1 MAGCATDPY
10 APASEESAPLAPDG
24 QMLRPTP
31 LPDLSDMTAA
41 VRDQIRKR
49 YSSLTAAIEHPGTIS
64 ELSEAYGEM
73 GNVLMAAR
81 YGDAPEPFYLNAQAL
96 APSDR
101 RWPYYLGHLYT
112 TRGAFAQAA
121 ASFEQA
127 LALRADDVPTLIS
140 LGEVHLAQGRPE
152 AAEPLLTQALSLQPG
167 SVWARIGLG
176 RAASTSQDYIRAV
189 EHLEEALAVD
199 PQAANIHYPLA
210 MAYRGL
216 GELEKAEAHLQQR
229 DSGTVRQPDPLMQAM
244 RDSLQSPSAYEREGI
259 QALGSGDW
267 EAAAAAFRRGI
278 ELAPANPS
286 LRHRLGTTLFMLGNE
301 REGQAQFEEA
311 LRVSPEYAQAHYS
324 LGLLMEG
331 SGRIEE
337 ALHRFSTAV
346 RHEPSYV
353 EARLGLARLLRR
365 TGRPNEALSEYAQVI
380 AAEPRS
386 TEAPFGYAMA
396 LVGLGRYQEARDRLE
411 AGDSLPR
418 RSSPKP
424 SLPRREPIF
433 ARKLRAMARPPARRR
448 ARPRARSRPAA
459 GADADCPA
467 GAARAAW
474 TSDELDLG
482 KPWRCAL
489 AEVGQYAEAASC
501 IEIIRWPRTG
511 ARRSRAA
518 PWHGRRAGPELTG
531 RRLAVIG
538 AQSPELTGRRLAVIG
553 HNHHEEARPNRVP
566 QTHPHRQRTRH
577 RGS

>member
-1 MAGCATDPY
+1 MIAMRAPRRARCYTPFHHGLLAWALAATMAGCATDPY

-140 LGEVHLAQGRPE
+140 LGEVHLAQGRPQ
-152 AAEPLLTQALSLQPG
+152 AAEPLFTQALSLQPG

-176 RAASTSQDYIRAV
+176 RAASTRQDYVRAV

-229 DSGTVRQPDPLMQAM
+229 DSGTIRQPDPLMQAM

-411 AGDSLPR
+411 AGTTLYPDQ
-418 RSSPKP
+418 
-424 SLPRREPIF
+424 PIF
-433 ARKLRAMARPPARRR
+433 AKALARLLAAAPDARARDGQRALMLVQELLEQERSFDLGEAMAM
-448 ARPRARSRPAA
+448 
-459 GADADCPA
+459 
-467 GAARAAW
+467 
-474 TSDELDLG
+474 
-482 KPWRCAL
+482 AL
-489 AEVGQYAEAASC
+489 AEVGQYAEAASWQREVMSMAAQAGRDDLVQLMAANLMLYERGQPC
-501 IEIIRWPRTG
+501 RT
-511 ARRSRAA
+511 
-518 PWHGRRAGPELTG
+518 PWRDDEMP
-531 RRLAVIG
+531 
-538 AQSPELTGRRLAVIG
+538 
-553 HNHHEEARPNRVP
+553 
-566 QTHPHRQRTRH
+566 
-577 RGS
+577 